1 MYKSKSGLSDEKTQ
15 NPHWFMKK
23 FLVLR
28 DFGINTLDLTDKVA
42 VFFILQTRYSYLQ
55 NTWHSF
61 DELWF
66 IASKQ

>member
-15 NPHWFMKK
+15 NPYWFMKK

-42 VFFILQTRYSYLQ
+42 VFSFCKQDIHICKT
-55 NTWHSF
+55 HDSF

-66 IASKQ
+66 MASKQ